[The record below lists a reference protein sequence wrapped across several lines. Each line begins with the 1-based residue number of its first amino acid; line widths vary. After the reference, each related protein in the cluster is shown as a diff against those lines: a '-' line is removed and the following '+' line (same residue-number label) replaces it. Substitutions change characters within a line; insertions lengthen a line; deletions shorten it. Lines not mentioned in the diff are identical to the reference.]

1 MRVLEWLLCRSKEMK
16 GGEHCSSLSRR
27 NGEEGGSD
35 SVRHVGLEVPS
46 GEHRGGGGASRA
58 SDGDVTCMGVLATE
72 PIDN

>member
-46 GEHRGGGGASRA
+46 GERRGGGGKQSQRWGC
-58 SDGDVTCMGVLATE
+58 DMHGGVGY
-72 PIDN
+72 